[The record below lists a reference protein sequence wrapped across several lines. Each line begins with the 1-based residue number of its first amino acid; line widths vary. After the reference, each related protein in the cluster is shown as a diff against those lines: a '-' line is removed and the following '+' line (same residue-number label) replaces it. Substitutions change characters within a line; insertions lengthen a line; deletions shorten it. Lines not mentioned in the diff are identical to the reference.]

1 MSSAPRQI
9 TSHLLWFL
17 TFLNLTG
24 WPRFPERLGK
34 HFVTL
39 GWTSGPAIR
48 AVCSPT
54 LLKGL
59 GRDTSCSPLLGGRKG
74 DPPFPRGWGRH
85 QCHCFSPLLVSLQL
99 AHSLPAGPGGSKA
112 HEPHLAQFR
121 CSSGKCATS
130 TKIITAARFVEM
142 QSLEIP
148 NRPVACQGKC
158 QQTLQRQR
166 EREVAI
172 PSTGH
177 EKEDRKIIQNTCII
191 QGHVLS
197 LLAPNSTYVTLSCV
211 APLTVTPDP
220 CYWWAETAL
229 IQFFSSISAFKR
241 ILCIITSTVLFTC
254 FLVLWG
260 WVLVFL

>member
-1 MSSAPRQI
+1 M
-9 TSHLLWFL
+9 
-17 TFLNLTG
+17 
-24 WPRFPERLGK
+24 
-34 HFVTL
+34 
-39 GWTSGPAIR
+39 
-48 AVCSPT
+48 
-54 LLKGL
+54 
-59 GRDTSCSPLLGGRKG
+59 
-74 DPPFPRGWGRH
+74 
-85 QCHCFSPLLVSLQL
+85 
-99 AHSLPAGPGGSKA
+99 
-112 HEPHLAQFR
+112 
-121 CSSGKCATS
+121 TS

-220 CYWWAETAL
+220 CY
-229 IQFFSSISAFKR
+229 
-241 ILCIITSTVLFTC
+241 
-254 FLVLWG
+254 
-260 WVLVFL
+260 